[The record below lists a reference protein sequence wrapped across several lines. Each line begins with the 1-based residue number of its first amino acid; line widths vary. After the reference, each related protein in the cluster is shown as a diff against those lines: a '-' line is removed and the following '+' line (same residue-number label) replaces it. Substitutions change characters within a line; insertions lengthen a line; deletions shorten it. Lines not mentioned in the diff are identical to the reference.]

1 MLMFEHGL
9 LWQLRL
15 VSAAKDER
23 PIASHCLMRKMVVVL
38 LLLKEGSTPLI
49 SVQTWQRWLDL
60 NRVIVFFVGTVE
72 LRNGRLLEKVVF
84 EKISHRRLG

>member
-1 MLMFEHGL
+1 MFEHGL

-15 VSAAKDER
+15 VSAAKDVL
-23 PIASHCLMRKMVVVL
+23 PIASHCLMRKMVVVM

-49 SVQTWQRWLDL
+49 SVQAWQRWLDL
-60 NRVIVFFVGTVE
+60 NRVIVVFVGTVE
-72 LRNGRLLEKVVF
+72 LRNGRLLENVVF